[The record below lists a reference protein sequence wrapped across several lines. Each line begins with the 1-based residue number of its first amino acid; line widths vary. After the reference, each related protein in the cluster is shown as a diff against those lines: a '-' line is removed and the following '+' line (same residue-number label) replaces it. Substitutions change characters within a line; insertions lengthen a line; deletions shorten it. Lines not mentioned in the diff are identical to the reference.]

1 MQPQKTAILIF
12 AHTNPNQLRRLCQHL
27 SNGFDVYLHLDLT
40 CRLDPEYFRVN
51 PKIRVSKK
59 IKTHWGS
66 LGMVHAALRLM
77 SLAEQENLGYDR
89 YVLISGQDVPL
100 VSNATIQKHFDE
112 NPEVDF
118 IECQKLGTESNTI
131 YRAAEYHYLAT
142 RKSDGLNWVF
152 RTIVAIIL
160 RTIQKRMKPRKSSFE
175 FYTGSNWMDLTGETV
190 RKTLGLVK
198 STPEFLY
205 RFKHTLF
212 PEEMFFQTAT
222 HFLGIG
228 SCSRDKLLRYIDWEA
243 RQESPKTLRSED
255 LKKLQTA
262 QGLFAR
268 KLDERVDQT
277 LIDDLYARI

>member
-51 PKIRVSKK
+51 PKIRVTKQ

-77 SLAEQENLGYDR
+77 SLAEEQQMGYDR

-100 VSNATIQKHFDE
+100 ASNASIQKHFDE

-118 IECQKLGTESNTI
+118 IECHTLTTEPNKI
-131 YRAAEYHYLAT
+131 YRATEYHYLAT
-142 RKSDGLNWVF
+142 RKSDGLTWVL
-152 RTIVAIIL
+152 RTIVALFLCIV
-160 RTIQKRMKPRKSSFE
+160 QKRLAPRKSAFE

-190 RKTLGLVK
+190 RKILGLVET
-198 STPEFLY
+198 TPEFLH

-228 SCSRDKLLRYIDWEA
+228 SCSPGKLLRYIDWESGPEYP
-243 RQESPKTLRSED
+243 RTLRAVD
-255 LKKLQTA
+255 FKKLQTD